1 MLTGEA
7 NELQLLDLRF
17 GAASRHA
24 PTWGNSN
31 ELDFVKKISG
41 LGPLRPLKCWTFF
54 VDILAFIPNLEN
66 MSNSHFAV

>member
-31 ELDFVKKISG
+31 ELGFVNKISRG
-41 LGPLRPLKCWTFF
+41 GFKAPKLICH
-54 VDILAFIPNLEN
+54 I
-66 MSNSHFAV
+66 